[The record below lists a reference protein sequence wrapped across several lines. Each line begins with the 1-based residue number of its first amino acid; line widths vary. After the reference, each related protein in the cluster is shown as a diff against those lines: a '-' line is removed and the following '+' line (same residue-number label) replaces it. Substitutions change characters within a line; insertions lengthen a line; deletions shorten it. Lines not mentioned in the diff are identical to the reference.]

1 MTRYAHALSS
11 HTPKDTLLTL
21 NTLPESSHDDS
32 LLVLGLVFASSE
44 ICIPSASLAASWY
57 GDTHQMRNYPINF
70 VVKHPNRLDSSSRR
84 PALGRLKPAG
94 PAFLLL
100 EQPVS

>member
-70 VVKHPNRLDSSSRR
+70 VVKHPNPFVLTRR